1 MLLHNLFEKTRAL
14 FSFNSA
20 IDGNKIRSQV
30 SAGNKQVFISCTYF
44 ADIVNLIGEFVL

>member
-20 IDGNKIRSQV
+20 IDGNKIRSQE
-30 SAGNKQVFISCTYF
+30 VFISCTYF